1 MKYSVDV
8 ATMGGLK
15 TVVVEA
21 DSGDN
26 AALAA
31 YVPGAKI
38 SNIQPYSEPAK
49 REVPKGVKAAMKAAE
64 DEAA

>member
-8 ATMGGLK
+8 ATMGGMK

-31 YVPGAKI
+31 YVPGCKI
-38 SNIQPYSEPAK
+38 SNIQPYTEAPK
-49 REVPKGVKAAMKAAE
+49 RELPKGVKAALEAE
-64 DEAA
+64 EA